1 VTYTVTLN
9 PALDRTLHVESLV
22 PGQSTRVRREAR
34 YAGGKGIDVS
44 RALRE
49 MGSDSVALGL
59 VGGFDG
65 KELEGR
71 LLLDGV
77 ACRFNR
83 IANETRTNII
93 IHDESSGAETA
104 LLARGPEVQPSE
116 LMDFLDVLEKMPNL
130 SFLVISGSLPPGLT
144 PEVYSR
150 MVAIGNERGARVVL
164 DTAGEALRCGI
175 QARPAVIKPNRFE
188 LAELAGKELADVR
201 AISTYCM
208 SLLDRVETVLASL
221 GPEGIVMV
229 TRREVLHARPPKVL
243 VKSTVGAGDCAVAG
257 FVHGLEIGEP
267 AADALRRAV
276 AAGTAATLN
285 AGTGLCRCADIDVI
299 LPQVT
304 VETKNEER

>member
-1 VTYTVTLN
+1 VIYTVTLN
-9 PALDRTLHVESLV
+9 PAMDRTLHVESLA

-49 MGSDSVALGL
+49 MGSDNVALGL
-59 VGGFDG
+59 VGGFGG

-77 ACRFNR
+77 ACRFSR

-93 IHDESSGAETA
+93 IHDESNGAETA

-116 LMDFLDVLEKMPNL
+116 LMDFLDVMEKLPDM

-150 MVAIGNERGARVVL
+150 IIAIGNERGARVVL
-164 DTAGEALRCGI
+164 DTAGDALRQGI
-175 QARPAVIKPNRFE
+175 RARPAVIKPNRS
-188 LAELAGKELADVR
+188 ELAGLAGRELADVP
-201 AISTYCM
+201 AIIEYCAG
-208 SLLDRVETVLASL
+208 LLDWVATVLVSL
-221 GPEGIVMV
+221 GPDGIVMV
-229 TRREVLHARPPKVL
+229 TRGRVFHARPPKVA

-257 FVHGLEIGEP
+257 FVRGLETGEP

-276 AAGTAATLN
+276 ASGTAATLN
-285 AGTGLCRCADIDVI
+285 AGTGLCRCADIDAI
-299 LPQVT
+299 LPQVA
-304 VETKNEER
+304 VEETKL